1 MSAAGLTRL
10 CHAFLPLLGRELAIG
25 DSLTQ
30 SPNVRN
36 TFVAQLARCRYCG
49 EARAR
54 SWMFEGKSRLQMFPN
69 RCNRS
74 LPLHCSTYR
83 TVYSSPVVTA
93 GPPPTIRER
102 IALSPR
108 SLSNT
113 KMGNCTALKHIF
125 MQEFYCSRF
134 RMPKTAD
141 FDKVVTRGKHEYV

>member
-1 MSAAGLTRL
+1 MPCSLSLGESWQLETHSLRAQMSGIRLWHSWLGAGIVE
-10 CHAFLPLLGRELAIG
+10 P
-25 DSLTQ
+25 
-30 SPNVRN
+30 
-36 TFVAQLARCRYCG
+36 
-49 EARAR
+49 

-69 RCNRS
+69 RCNRF

-113 KMGNCTALKHIF
+113 RMRNCTALKEL
-125 MQEFYCSRF
+125 QEFYCSRF
-134 RMPKTAD
+134 MMPKTAD

>member
-1 MSAAGLTRL
+1 MPCSLSLGESWQLETHSLRAQMSGIRL
-10 CHAFLPLLGRELAIG
+10 WHSWLGIVEPSNG
-25 DSLTQ
+25 
-30 SPNVRN
+30 
-36 TFVAQLARCRYCG
+36 
-49 EARAR
+49 AR

-69 RCNRS
+69 RCNRF

-113 KMGNCTALKHIF
+113 RMRNCTALKHIF

-141 FDKVVTRGKHEYV
+141 FDKVVIRGKHEYV

>member
-1 MSAAGLTRL
+1 MAAAGLTRL

-49 EARAR
+49 EAR

-69 RCNRS
+69 RCNRF
-74 LPLHCSTYR
+74 LPLHCIA
-83 TVYSSPVVTA
+83 PHTA
-93 GPPPTIRER
+93 PCIHHLWSLPPPPTIRER

-141 FDKVVTRGKHEYV
+141 FDKVVIRGKHEYV

>member
-1 MSAAGLTRL
+1 MPSSLSLGESWQLETHSLRAQMSGIRLWHSWLGAGIVEKPEPVAGCLRGNPGSRCFPT
-10 CHAFLPLLGRELAIG
+10 GAIV
-25 DSLTQ
+25 S
-30 SPNVRN
+30 
-36 TFVAQLARCRYCG
+36 
-49 EARAR
+49 
-54 SWMFEGKSRLQMFPN
+54 
-69 RCNRS
+69 
-74 LPLHCSTYR
+74 LHCSTYR

-113 KMGNCTALKHIF
+113 RMRNCTALKEL
-125 MQEFYCSRF
+125 QEFYCFRF

>member
-1 MSAAGLTRL
+1 MPSSLSLGESWQLETHSLRAQMSGICLWHSWLGAGIVE
-10 CHAFLPLLGRELAIG
+10 P
-25 DSLTQ
+25 
-30 SPNVRN
+30 
-36 TFVAQLARCRYCG
+36 
-49 EARAR
+49 

-113 KMGNCTALKHIF
+113 KMGNCTALKEL
-125 MQEFYCSRF
+125 QEFYCFRF